1 MLYSTTMHATY
12 LLVLLV
18 FSTGLFAQRST
29 DTIPTTESFDFQFS
43 GQLAGWG
50 GVQQSSPSGWMA
62 GGRFV
67 PSLTG
72 SFSSGGNSVWD
83 METSLNIN
91 GGGIWLHD
99 SLPEYTGRVKP
110 YRVWFR
116 YSTPQFELRAGL
128 QKMNFGAAKLLRP
141 LMWFDGMDIRD
152 PLQLTD
158 GVYGLLSRYYFD
170 SNSTLWAWV
179 LAGNH
184 RPKGYEW
191 AGTARW
197 KPETGGR
204 FQIPLGPGEVG
215 VNYHYREVDPHT
227 SLLPIASPIPS
238 TSLSEN
244 RIGFDGK
251 WDIGV
256 GLWVEGSLTTLEKV
270 PQVALPS
277 RTDMLN
283 LGLDYTFPLGNGVGF
298 TFEYFRYHTG
308 NRFFTG
314 GAVANVL
321 ATMVNYPLSLIDNL
335 SMMVFCLPSPGGVF
349 WMNYLSW
356 SRTYDQLSVY
366 VIGFLNP
373 EEMSL
378 PVMSS
383 QGGSNVFTGKGLQL
397 MLSYNF

>member
-1 MLYSTTMHATY
+1 MHALFLLL
-12 LLVLLV
+12 LLVTGFGLKAQPASDTLL
-18 FSTGLFAQRST
+18 TAPR
-29 DTIPTTESFDFQFS
+29 IAYQFS

-50 GVQQSSPSGWMA
+50 GIQHSSSSGWMA

-67 PSLTG
+67 PS
-72 SFSSGGNSVWD
+72 FSGKMTSGGKAAWD

-91 GGGIWLHD
+91 GSGVWMHD
-99 SLPEYTGRVKP
+99 SLPMYIGKVKP
-110 YRVWFR
+110 YRVWVR

-141 LMWFDGMDIRD
+141 LMWFDGMDVRD

-158 GVYGLLSRYYFD
+158 GVYGLLSRYYFT

-179 LAGNH
+179 LSGNH

-197 KPETGGR
+197 KPEMGGR
-204 FQIPLGPGEVG
+204 LQLPLGPGEVG
-215 VNYHYREVDPHT
+215 VNYHFREVDPRAT
-227 SLLPIASPIPS
+227 LLPATTPVHS

-256 GLWVEGSLTTLEKV
+256 GLWVEGSLTALEKD
-270 PQVALPS
+270 PQAALPY

-283 LGLDYTFPLGNGVGF
+283 LGMDYTIPMGNGVGF
-298 TFEYFRYHTG
+298 TLEYFRFHTG
-308 NRFFTG
+308 NRFFREG
-314 GAVANVL
+314 MSANVM
-321 ATMVNYPLSLIDNL
+321 ATMVTYPLSLIDNV

-349 WMNYLSW
+349 WMNYLTW

-366 VIGFLNP
+366 LIGFLNP
-373 EEMSL
+373 EDVSL
-378 PVMSS
+378 PVLSS
-383 QGGSNVFTGKGLQL
+383 QAGSTVFTGRGLQL